1 MNSPRQ
7 KYADNVLRK
16 MRAKGIKPT
25 HLRDHGFDNRVIKAA
40 ENGGVSFSKLIEL
53 DDLLSNIESKL
64 SEDS

>member
-25 HLRDHGFDNRVIKAA
+25 HLRDHGIDNRVIKAA
-40 ENGGVSFSKLIEL
+40 ENGGVSFSKLIEMETAI
-53 DDLLSNIESKL
+53 DKMEEK
-64 SEDS
+64 